1 MAAGVQVE
9 RARWWPVTLVAA
21 GLLFGSMIQPSSS
34 RGGWDNPVPIVY
46 APAGLYP
53 PCFEDEST
61 NPRTLFLF
69 SLISQNLADVPKYQ
83 LNPKFL

>member
-1 MAAGVQVE
+1 VAV
-9 RARWWPVTLVAA
+9 LVAA

-53 PCFEDEST
+53 PCFEDKSR
-61 NPRTLFLF
+61 NPHTLFLL
-69 SLISQNLADVPKYQ
+69 SLYFQNLTDVPKYQ
-83 LNPKFL
+83 LNPKLL